1 MNIRIAILI
10 LTMTGFPALGAGENW
25 PQFRGEGARGVSD
38 DSALPDSW
46 STTQNVRWKIDVPG
60 HGWSSPVVWGDKI
73 FVTSV
78 ISEGAVEEPKKGL
91 YFGGNRTD
99 IPSSIHHWMVYCID
113 WETGDILWERQA
125 YQGQPKESLHLK
137 NTYASETPVTDGKRV
152 YVYFGNLGVFSYDMK
167 GELAWSRF
175 WEPVKTRYGWGLAAS
190 PVLHEDRLIIVN
202 DNEDQSFI
210 TALDKQTGEEVWRVD
225 RDEGSNWATPLVW
238 NNDLRTEVVT
248 PGTDRVRSYGLDGTL
263 LWEFRGMSSITIP
276 TPFSDSGLV
285 FISSGYVGDELR
297 PAYAVRLGAS
307 GDISLQENE
316 TSNEYIA
323 WSLRQAGPYNP
334 SPLVYGEYYYTL
346 LDRGFMTCHK
356 ARTGELVYSKR
367 RIERGSGAFTASP
380 WAYDG
385 KIFCL
390 SEDGDTFVIKAGP
403 EFELLGKNS
412 LDEMSMATPAL
423 SQGSLII
430 RTASKLYRI
439 ARPPKSTVEHGTD

>member
-1 MNIRIAILI
+1 
-10 LTMTGFPALGAGENW
+10 
-25 PQFRGEGARGVSD
+25 
-38 DSALPDSW
+38 
-46 STTQNVRWKIDVPG
+46 
-60 HGWSSPVVWGDKI
+60 
-73 FVTSV
+73 
-78 ISEGAVEEPKKGL
+78 
-91 YFGGNRTD
+91 
-99 IPSSIHHWMVYCID
+99 
-113 WETGDILWERQA
+113 
-125 YQGQPKESLHLK
+125 
-137 NTYASETPVTDGKRV
+137 
-152 YVYFGNLGVFSYDMK
+152 MK